1 MTLFEKLGV
10 EYKECDGLL
19 YPVLSV
25 ENEEPNLPVGKYGD
39 MWIQY
44 MEENHPERYR
54 NLVRFGRLHKMAA
67 EVNEEAYELLDS
79 IEERHLKKH
88 KDSIGNSFMESY
100 RLRMQLRM
108 MAEET
113 VMEQA
118 VRRYH

>member
-1 MTLFEKLGV
+1 MTLFEELGI
-10 EYKECDGLL
+10 EYKECDGVF

-25 ENEEPNLPVGKYGD
+25 ENEDANLPAGKYGD

-44 MEENHPERYR
+44 MKENHPERYR
-54 NLVRFGRLHKMAA
+54 NLVRFGRLRRTAA
-67 EVNEEAYELLDS
+67 EVNEEAYELLES
-79 IEERHLKKH
+79 IEECCLKKH
-88 KDSIGNSFMESY
+88 KNGNENSFMKTY